1 MVDEK
6 KNRKISSFFTRLSSG
21 IILILMLFFVL
32 YKGGNILFFTCI
44 ALSICGLIE
53 LFQVLGLKK
62 SGLAYI
68 AYVFT
73 IFYYIMVGF
82 YQKNGILLFLIVF
95 LLLLLMF
102 YVLSY
107 PAYHIKEVA
116 ITFFSIIYVAVTFS
130 FIYLIR
136 IIENTGVY
144 FVWLIFISSW
154 GSDTFAYCSGMLFGK
169 HKLSKILSPH
179 KTIEG
184 MIGGIIG
191 AGLLGFLYTFIL
203 NRINININLP
213 FLTNSINIYL
223 DIPLSSIQVG
233 IACAIGS
240 VISMVGDLTASA
252 IKRDYNVKDYGNII
266 PGHGGILD
274 RFDSVIFAAPALYFI
289 LIL

>member
-1 MVDEK
+1 MEEK
-6 KNRKISSFFTRLSSG
+6 RKSKLTSFFTRLLSG
-21 IILILMLFFVL
+21 IVLIAILFFIL
-32 YKGGNILFFTCI
+32 YKGGNILFLSCI
-44 ALSICGLIE
+44 TLSICGLIE
-53 LFQVLGLKK
+53 LFQVLGLQK
-62 SGLAYI
+62 SGLSYI
-68 AYVFT
+68 AYIFT
-73 IFYYIMVGF
+73 IFYYIMVAF

-107 PAYHIKEVA
+107 PNYHIKEVA

-136 IIENTGVY
+136 IIENTGIY
-144 FVWLIFISSW
+144 FVWLIFIASW
-154 GSDTFAYCSGMLFGK
+154 GSDTCAYCIGMLFGK
-169 HKLSKILSPH
+169 HKLSPILSPH

-184 MIGGIIG
+184 MIGGIVG
-191 AGLLGFLYTFIL
+191 AGILGFLYIFIL
-203 NRINININLP
+203 NRVNININLP

-240 VISMVGDLTASA
+240 VISMRGDLTASA
-252 IKRDYNVKDYGNII
+252 IKRDYNVKDYGNLI

>member
-1 MVDEK
+1 VEEK
-6 KNRKISSFFTRLSSG
+6 KNNKLASFLTRLLSG
-21 IILILMLFFVL
+21 IVLIAMLFFVL
-32 YKGGNILFFTCI
+32 YKGGNVLFFVCI
-44 ALSICGLIE
+44 TLSICGLIE
-53 LFQVLGLKK
+53 LFQVLGLQK
-62 SGLAYI
+62 SGLSYI
-68 AYVFT
+68 AYIFT
-73 IFYYIMVGF
+73 IFYYVMVAF

-107 PAYHIKEVA
+107 PEYHIKEVA

-136 IIENTGVY
+136 IIENTGIY
-144 FVWLIFISSW
+144 FVWLIFIASW
-154 GSDTFAYCSGMLFGK
+154 GSDTCAYCIGMLFGK
-169 HKLSKILSPH
+169 HKLSPILSPN

-184 MIGGIIG
+184 MVGGIIG
-191 AGLLGFLYTFIL
+191 AGILGFLYSFIL
-203 NRINININLP
+203 NRVNINVNMP

-240 VISMVGDLTASA
+240 IISMIGDLTASA
-252 IKRDYNVKDYGNII
+252 IKRDYSVKDYGNII
-266 PGHGGILD
+266 PGHGGVLD
-274 RFDSVIFAAPALYFI
+274 RFDSVIFTAPALYFI

>member
-1 MVDEK
+1 MVEEK
-6 KNRKISSFFTRLSSG
+6 KNSRLASFLTRLFSG
-21 IILILMLFFVL
+21 IVLIVLLFFIL

-44 ALSICGLIE
+44 VLSICGLIE
-53 LFQVLGLKK
+53 LFQVFNLQK
-62 SGLAYI
+62 SGLSYI
-68 AYVFT
+68 AYVFA
-73 IFYYIMVGF
+73 IFYYIMVAF

-107 PAYHIKEVA
+107 PSYHIKEVA

-136 IIENTGVY
+136 IIENNGIY
-144 FVWLIFISSW
+144 YVWLIFISSW
-154 GSDTFAYCSGMLFGK
+154 GSDTFAYCAGILCGK
-169 HKLSKILSPH
+169 HKLSPILSPH

-184 MIGGIIG
+184 MIGGILG
-191 AGLLGFLYTFIL
+191 AGILGFLYSFIL

-240 VISMVGDLTASA
+240 IISMIGDLTASA